1 MNLTIDIG
9 NTRAKI
15 ALFDGEN
22 LVSEDKFEVGE
33 LPRRLRQ
40 AVVAYRPE
48 QAAYCCVGSESSE
61 MTEVLQD
68 LPCPLLHVT
77 GTTPSPVRVG
87 YRTPETLGADRLAA
101 VVGAVTLMPHTA
113 LLVIDAG
120 TCITYDFVDA
130 GANYLGGN
138 ISPGVEMRL
147 EALHMRTAH
156 LPHVGAEGTVPDL
169 GYDTETA
176 IRSGVVRGIGY
187 ELQGFIRH
195 WQKRYPALRTFL
207 TGGDRYVFSDALR
220 KDILTD
226 SHLLARGLNR
236 LLLDAAETG
245 CKTAGGRN
253 AGTLV
258 TPQVGG
264 TRP

>member
-9 NTRAKI
+9 NTRAKT
-15 ALFDGEN
+15 ALFDGDVFVAEERFN
-22 LVSEDKFEVGE
+22 VKE
-33 LPRRLRQ
+33 LPLRLRE
-40 AVVAYRPE
+40 VAEQYSPE
-48 QAAYCCVGSESSE
+48 RAAYCSVGADNIE
-61 MTEVLQD
+61 TETALQT

-77 GTTPSPVRVG
+77 GNTPAPVRVC

-101 VVGAVTLMPHTA
+101 VVGAVTLMPKTD

-120 TCITYDFVDA
+120 TCITYDLVDA
-130 GANYLGGN
+130 SGNYLGGN

-147 EALHMRTAH
+147 EALHMRTAR
-156 LPHVGAEGTVPDL
+156 LPHIGTDGDTPDL

-187 ELQGFIRH
+187 ELQGCIRH
-195 WQKRYPALRTFL
+195 WQKRYPLLRTFL
-207 TGGDRYVFSDALR
+207 TGGDRYVFSEALR

-236 LLLDAAETG
+236 LLCDVRG
-245 CKTAGGRN
+245 
-253 AGTLV
+253 V
-258 TPQVGG
+258 V
-264 TRP
+264 